1 MRGCGSEV
9 EVEVPG
15 GKGDGGALRI
25 GDGGDVFFGG
35 AGSFTRFG
43 RRLGWLGFV
52 AMEENLSL
60 GVLRRGAWLLGC
72 GECSGDEE

>member
-1 MRGCGSEV
+1 M

-35 AGSFTRFG
+35 AGGFTRFSRGLG
-43 RRLGWLGFV
+43 RLGFV
-52 AMEENLSL
+52 AMEEDLAL
-60 GVLRRGAWLLGC
+60 GVL
-72 GECSGDEE
+72 